1 MPSDKFRLRFS
12 KTGALRL
19 LSHHDLMRCLERMC
33 RRADL
38 PFRSTQGF
46 HPGPRIV
53 LALPLPLG
61 VEGINEVC
69 EVELLSPHEG
79 DEVLNR
85 LNAQCPEGLNFNT
98 ASEIALKQ
106 TATVRRAVYSLPLP
120 ADRIASTAIA
130 AEALLARDKV
140 RVERMHPTPRRTD
153 IRQYIRAVHTTV
165 DAVVFDLWVTGQGT
179 ARGDEL
185 VRMLELDD
193 LVAGG
198 THLTRI
204 DLELRDEAVCTDPTD
219 QPPTAAPDIEHLSH
233 AATPVAEET
242 NDATRAVWGLSPHG
256 PVVE

>member
-38 PFRSTQGF
+38 PFRMTQGF

-61 VEGINEVC
+61 VEGVNEVC
-69 EVELLSPHEG
+69 EIELLAALDG
-79 DEVLNR
+79 DDVLR
-85 LNAQCPEGLNFNT
+85 RINAQCPEGLAFH
-98 ASEIALKQ
+98 SPMEIPLNR
-106 TATVRRAVYSLPLP
+106 TATVRRAVYALKLPP
-120 ADRIASTAIA
+120 NRIEAVKVAAD
-130 AEALLARDKV
+130 ALLAQDQV
-140 RVERMHPTPRRTD
+140 WVERMHPSPRRTN
-153 IRQYIRAVHTTV
+153 IRQYLRSIRIHA
-165 DAVVFDLWVTGQGT
+165 DAVEFDHWVTGQGT

-185 VRMLELDD
+185 VRLLNLSD
-193 LVAGG
+193 LTATGDY
-198 THLTRI
+198 LTRI
-204 DLELRDEAVCTDPTD
+204 DLELRDETTTTDPED
-219 QPPTAAPDIEHLSH
+219 QPPTAAPEIEHLSH
-233 AATPVAEET
+233 AATPVADET